1 MPESTISVS
10 PAMHRNFI
18 WISLSC
24 GLYWF
29 AFSLTRPIIALYASS
44 LGLQSAA
51 IGMVLAVYALLPMLA
66 AIPGGFIADRFGR
79 TTVLRVGSVMML
91 LSGLL
96 YGISAGPWTLAIA
109 QLIAGLGQMAVWL
122 AVQVLVT
129 EGPAQGNESRFATF
143 SLYMAIG
150 QMTAP
155 IVSGYLADRFSYKMV
170 FAGYILSSLLLIFTS
185 WRCREDQGA
194 QPGPAEDPAETAEFE
209 AASAYV
215 ANPTTGNGKRWFEQ
229 CLKLLKNRKFAVI
242 LLATFISLFIVDVR
256 TAYLP
261 LHLESLGISNTRVGL
276 LVSIGALS
284 ALFVRPIY
292 PRLMAKLGFGKTL
305 FLTFAV
311 SLLLLFTAPFLTNF
325 YAIAALVFVT
335 GLALGINQPMTL
347 SMIAV
352 STVPE
357 ERGLGVGL
365 RLMSNRAAQFMD
377 PLMFGCFTTFAS
389 LQTSFVL
396 VGLLLL
402 ACCAFALQLYLSA
415 EKDRPLRGPN
425 LNKSREFQ
433 QHR

>member
-1 MPESTISVS
+1 M
-10 PAMHRNFI
+10 MYRNFI

-29 AFSLTRPIIALYASS
+29 AFSLTRPIIALYAAS

-66 AIPGGFIADRFGR
+66 AIPGGYIADRFGR
-79 TTVLRVGSVMML
+79 TTVLRAGSVMML
-91 LSGLL
+91 FSGVL
-96 YGISAGPWTLAIA
+96 YGISTGPWTLAFA
-109 QLIAGLGQMAVWL
+109 QLLAGLGQMAVWL

-150 QMTAP
+150 QTTAP
-155 IVSGYLADRFSYKMV
+155 IVSGYLADRWGYRMV
-170 FAGYILSSLLLIFTS
+170 FAGYLFTGLLLIFTS
-185 WRCREDQGA
+185 WRCRED
-194 QPGPAEDPAETAEFE
+194 PGVLPKASRNPGE
-209 AASAYV
+209 AAPSGAESSSTTRPSA
-215 ANPTTGNGKRWFEQ
+215 AREERWFEQ
-229 CLKLLKNRKFAVI
+229 CLRLLQNRKFAVI

-276 LVSIGALS
+276 LVSIGAVS

-292 PRLMAKLGFGKTL
+292 PRLMAKLGFGRTL

-311 SLLLLFTAPFLTNF
+311 SLLLLFIAPLLTNF

-347 SMIAV
+347 SMIAG
-352 STVPE
+352 STAPE

-377 PLMFGCFTTFAS
+377 PLLFSFFTAFAS

-402 ACCAFALQLYLSA
+402 ACCAFALHLYLTA
-415 EKDRPLRGPN
+415 EKDRLRYGPK
-425 LNKSREFQ
+425 LTKSREIQ

>member
-1 MPESTISVS
+1 MPESSLSIS
-10 PAMHRNFI
+10 PAMRRNFI

-29 AFSLTRPIIALYASS
+29 AFSLTRPIIALYAAS

-51 IGMVLAVYALLPMLA
+51 IGMVLAVYALLPMLG

-79 TTVLRVGSVMML
+79 ITVLRAGSVMML
-91 LSGLL
+91 FSGVL
-96 YGISAGPWTLAIA
+96 YGVSAGPWTLALA
-109 QLIAGLGQMAVWL
+109 QLLAGLGQMAVWL

-150 QMTAP
+150 QTTAP
-155 IVSGYLADRFSYKMV
+155 IVSGYLADRLGYRMV
-170 FAGYILSSLLLIFTS
+170 FAGYLLTSLVLIFTS
-185 WRCREDQGA
+185 WRCREDPRA
-194 QPGPAEDPAETAEFE
+194 IPKPSEDPDE
-209 AASAYV
+209 AAQSGTESSYTVQSSAS
-215 ANPTTGNGKRWFEQ
+215 NEERWFEQ
-229 CLKLLKNRKFAVI
+229 CLRLLQNRKFAVI
-242 LLATFISLFIVDVR
+242 LLATFISLFIVDIR

-276 LVSIGALS
+276 LVSIGAVS

-292 PRLMAKLGFGKTL
+292 PRLMAKLGFGRTL

-311 SLLLLFTAPFLTNF
+311 SLLLLFVAPLLTNF
-325 YAIAALVFVT
+325 FAIAALVFVT

-347 SMIAV
+347 SMIAG
-352 STVPE
+352 STAPE

-377 PLMFGCFTTFAS
+377 PLLFGFFTAFVS

-402 ACCAFALQLYLSA
+402 ACCAFALHLYLTA
-415 EKDRPLRGPN
+415 EKERPLYGPK